1 MALKKRSIKNDIL
14 WLRWPV
20 SLLGVVVA
28 ASLGLFA
35 SASMF
40 RNEMQRDEFNALS
53 DFDMISGQV
62 AEIEQAESIIT
73 DNFGRYETMLANG
86 VMREEDRVQLLED
99 ITSIRQRHMLFPI
112 NVEIG
117 EESRLFIPYPEEVDF
132 PDEQITLRESQVRVS
147 YALLHEEDLTRFLA
161 EFLDGERLM
170 VPTRCSMAAALES
183 EEMALEI
190 VQHQLANCEFNWYTF
205 RQEPYLG
212 F

>member
-1 MALKKRSIKNDIL
+1 MALKKRSIKNDII